1 MFFGVVPRVAIELG
15 RRVISIAV
23 LAVRAGRKKER
34 TTGLECYRHN
44 AAQQQLVEDAG
55 IKACKGTF
63 LFGEVKL
70 SCLCNNSLKPYEP
83 IEVFLVVKLCIRME
97 VSICLDLVLA
107 HSLEIVLAKRLH
119 KGGAI
124 HAFYIAQMFFELLS
138 RFVSGQVLFGC
149 VCKSVTKA
157 DDCRQLIIE

>member
-1 MFFGVVPRVAIELG
+1 M
-15 RRVISIAV
+15 
-23 LAVRAGRKKER
+23 
-34 TTGLECYRHN
+34 
-44 AAQQQLVEDAG
+44 EDAG

-97 VSICLDLVLA
+97 VSICVDLVLA

-138 RFVSGQVLFGC
+138 RFVSGQVLLAAYA
-149 VCKSVTKA
+149 KA
-157 DDCRQLIIE
+157 SPKRMIAGS